1 MATGSLP
8 RGLAVLQCLVGAP
21 EGLPLGRISELVDL
35 PKSATHRILV
45 TLAD

>member
-8 RGLAVLQCLVGAP
+8 RGLAVLQCLVGVS
-21 EGLPLGRISELVDL
+21 EGVPLSRIAKIVDL

-45 TLAD
+45 T